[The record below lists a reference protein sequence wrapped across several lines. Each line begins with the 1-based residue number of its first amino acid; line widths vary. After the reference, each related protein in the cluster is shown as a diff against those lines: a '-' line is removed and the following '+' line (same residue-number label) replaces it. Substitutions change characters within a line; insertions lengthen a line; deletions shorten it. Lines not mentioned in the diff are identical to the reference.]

1 MLILLLH
8 REHLFG
14 IIGANHNVFGKGD
27 NVVKIPKWHQE
38 TPKGHLKLEHFSSF
52 LKRLNTSAVVHQ
64 NNIFT
69 TFLFCSV

>member
-14 IIGANHNVFGKGD
+14 IIGVNHNLFGKGD

-38 TPKGHLKLEHFSSF
+38 TPKGHLKLELF
-52 LKRLNTSAVVHQ
+52 LP
-64 NNIFT
+64 F
-69 TFLFCSV
+69 